1 MKKNEKPNL
10 ILELEKTYGITL
22 EEVYNIYQGGYVL
35 DKDNNIVGLNLS
47 NNQISDIE
55 SIKELKSLQKLDLSD
70 NQISDIESIKELKSL
85 QKLDLSDNQIS
96 DIESIKELKSLQKLD
111 LSRNQISDIKSIK
124 ELKSLQ
130 TLYLWSN
137 QISDIKSIKEL
148 KSLQTLYL
156 WSNQISDIKS
166 IKELKSLQTLYLSR
180 NQIND
185 IESIKELK
193 SLQELDLSD
202 NQISDIESIKELKSL
217 QELDLSYNKIND
229 IESIKELKSL
239 QELDLSDNQISDIKS
254 IKELKSLQTLYLS
267 NNQISDIE
275 SIKELKSL
283 QALYLWSNQISDIK
297 SIKELKSLQTLY
309 LSNNQISD
317 IKSIKELK
325 SLQTLYLSNNQI
337 SDIESIKELKSLQ
350 KLDLSRNQISDM
362 KSIKELKSLPE
373 LDELRIYK
381 NPFLEELIDFK
392 LDETYDSN
400 NLQDLKDYFQGI
412 SSKSAKDI
420 KSIKKIM
427 LVGNHSS
434 GKSEFLN
441 HFIEDNSQTG
451 STHILNIVSYPNNEN
466 KKAIIYDFGGQ
477 DYYHGIYKA
486 FMTNHATSL
495 IFWKKQTDNNTL
507 SDDES
512 KRNEKTQNF
521 TKDYWIKQL
530 WNFDEN
536 YNSNGD
542 KKDKEKVLLNRYW
555 LIQTHIDDDGVEF
568 LDNKILSKKIYR
580 QFHINNKNTNDI
592 DLDSLKKH
600 LKNEIDNSEMIKKL
614 PIDIAVEKYIFEQNS
629 PDAIEISAIVDKFP
643 DAKERINFI
652 LNQLARQGLILYYPH
667 NKELSKIAWLNPSKT
682 LKKIHDEIFDVSSL
696 STYKGRVPKDKF
708 GKLCNDENLVLML
721 IENKVIFSDDIS
733 NEKYY
738 IVPSYLPRINEDS
751 SDFLYIFDIQT
762 PCITLKFEYFI
773 PFGFM
778 NRLISIYGRTPD
790 IKKYWKDVLLFTLNN
805 KHIKVFIRLDFE
817 ELKIKLYVIGDNKTS
832 KKDIDETQKYL
843 FEEILMLYNDIEI
856 YESKLYPS
864 RKENEIEQNKHKE
877 NNEILEKRLQTKKVI
892 PDDLYISLNNKH
904 FVHYKTLE
912 DEEKTKEQ
920 IIAFNIKEKQI
931 NKENSI
937 VLSTRAFKNISDNK
951 EISKMK
957 KIFISYSR
965 KDIDFRDELRKHLS
979 VLKFFDLADN
989 WACEDIQIGK
999 WHDQIQREL
1008 EESDLII
1015 YMLSAN
1021 FFTSAYILE
1030 EEVVKGMEM
1039 IAQNTNKKIL
1049 PVIVSDFVGLDKLGS
1064 AIKNPTEKQEAI
1076 LGLGKF
1082 QYLAYG
1088 KNINP
1093 LTKQSEETI
1102 LSLKDLANRNEL
1114 DKGLSQIVERIIQIL
1129 K

>member
-1 MKKNEKPNL
+1 MTKNKKPNL
-10 ILELEKTYGITL
+10 ILDLEKTYGITL
-22 EEVYNIYQGGYVL
+22 KKVYSIYQGGYVL

-47 NNQISDIE
+47 NNKISDIE
-55 SIKELKSLQKLDLSD
+55 SIKELKSLQELNLSNNEISD
-70 NQISDIESIKELKSL
+70 IESIKELKSLQTLSLWSNQISDIESIKELKSL
-85 QKLDLSDNQIS
+85 QKLDLSNNKISDIESIKELKSLQELDLSRNQIS

-111 LSRNQISDIKSIK
+111 LSNNKIS
-124 ELKSLQ
+124 
-130 TLYLWSN
+130 
-137 QISDIKSIKEL
+137 
-148 KSLQTLYL
+148 
-156 WSNQISDIKS
+156 
-166 IKELKSLQTLYLSR
+166 
-180 NQIND
+180 D

-193 SLQELDLSD
+193 SLQELDLSR

-217 QELDLSYNKIND
+217 QELDL
-229 IESIKELKSL
+229 
-239 QELDLSDNQISDIKS
+239 LD
-254 IKELKSLQTLYLS
+254 
-267 NNQISDIE
+267 NQISDIE

-283 QALYLWSNQISDIK
+283 QKLALSNNKISDIE
-297 SIKELKSLQTLY
+297 SIKELKSLQI
-309 LSNNQISD
+309 LSLWS
-317 IKSIKELK
+317 
-325 SLQTLYLSNNQI
+325 NQI

-350 KLDLSRNQISDM
+350 KLDLSNNKISDIESIKELKSLQELDLSRNQISDIE
-362 KSIKELKSLPE
+362 SIKELKSLPE
-373 LDELRIYK
+373 LDELRIFK
-381 NPFLEELIDFK
+381 NPFLEELIDLK

-400 NLQDLKDYFQGI
+400 NLQDLKDYFKGI

-427 LVGNHSS
+427 LVGNHRS

-441 HFIEDNSQTG
+441 YFIEDNSRTG

-466 KKAIIYDFGGQ
+466 KKSIIYDFGGQ

-542 KKDKEKVLLNRYW
+542 KKDKEKVLSNRYW
-555 LIQTHIDDDGVEF
+555 LIQTHIDVDGVEF

-614 PIDIAVEKYIFEQNS
+614 PIDIKVEKYIFEQNS

-667 NKELSKIAWLNPSKT
+667 NKELSKIAWLNPSKI

-708 GKLCNDENLVLML
+708 GNSDNEHLILML
-721 IENKVIFSDDIS
+721 LENKVIFSDETSD
-733 NEKYY
+733 EKYY
-738 IVPSYLPRINEDS
+738 IIPSYLPSINEDS

-864 RKENEIEQNKHKE
+864 KKENEIELNKNKE

-965 KDIDFRDELRKHLS
+965 KDMQFRDELRKHLGM
-979 VLKFFDLADN
+979 LNFFEIADN
-989 WACEDIQIGK
+989 WACEDITIGK
-999 WHDQIQREL
+999 WDEQIQKEL
-1008 EESDLII
+1008 DDSDLVI
-1015 YMLSAN
+1015 YMLSIN
-1021 FFTSAYILE
+1021 FFTSPYILQK
-1030 EEVVKGMEM
+1030 EVLNVMKELS
-1039 IAQNTNKKIL
+1039 NSNKKIL
-1049 PVIVSDFVGLDKLGS
+1049 PIIVSKFANLDTVNRI
-1064 AIKNPTEKQEAI
+1064 IKNPNEVQEAV
-1076 LGLGKF
+1076 LGLKDYQF
-1082 QYLAYG
+1082 LPYG
-1088 KNINP
+1088 KVFNT
-1093 LTKQSEETI
+1093 LTNQEEERI
-1102 LSLKDLANRNEL
+1102 ISLKESSNKNEL
-1114 DKGLSQIVERIIQIL
+1114 DESLSQIVERIIAIL